1 MSATLLIIDDD
12 AGINKAFALI
22 LSEKYEVQTAAN
34 GTDGLKLLQKIEPDL
49 VLLDIGLPDMDG
61 MEVLKRIKQS
71 AADTVVIMV
80 TAYQEIRTVV
90 DAVKLGAYDYLVK
103 PVDSRGLQVTVG
115 NALENRTLKNRLHI
129 LQESERKRH
138 GTMFTG
144 TSRAMREI
152 SDLVGKVAHGIDTPI
167 LVTGETGSG
176 KGVLARQIHFA
187 SPTAK
192 GPFITVNCGAIAGEL
207 VESELFGYGRGA
219 FTGARAGGRM
229 GRFEEAAGGTLFLD
243 EIGVMP
249 LTAQTKLLS
258 ILEDRCFYR
267 VGGNKKI
274 QVTARIIAA
283 TNLDL
288 EKAVAA
294 GTFRRDLFFRL
305 NVISI
310 AIPPLRQR
318 PEDII
323 PIFEQFIALFNK
335 KTGKRFTTISPEAKN
350 LLLAYDWPG
359 NVRELRNIME
369 RISLLENGGE
379 ILPQHLPF
387 ARAGSPAQPQPSVQV
402 PNTLDYE
409 NATKRIIEQALQQT
423 NGNITR
429 AAEILNMAPHKLRY
443 RMKKLKITGSRKTPA
458 AGN

>member
-1 MSATLLIIDDD
+1 MSATILIIDDD
-12 AGINKAFALI
+12 AGINKAFGLI

-61 MEVLKRIKQS
+61 MEVLKRIKLL

-103 PVDSRGLQVTVG
+103 PVDSRGLQVTVA
-115 NALENRTLKNRLHI
+115 NALENRTLKNRLHVF
-129 LQESERKRH
+129 QESERKRH

-144 TSRAMREI
+144 PSRAMREI
-152 SDLVGKVAHGIDTPI
+152 SELVDKVAPSVDTPI
-167 LVTGETGSG
+167 LITGETGSG
-176 KGVLARQIHFA
+176 KGVLARKIHFA
-187 SPTAK
+187 APTAE

-219 FTGARAGGRM
+219 FTGARTGGRM

-288 EKAVAA
+288 EQAVAD

-310 AIPPLRQR
+310 AIPPLRER

-323 PIFEQFIALFNK
+323 PIFEQFIDLFNK
-335 KTGKRFTTISPEAKN
+335 KTGKQFTTISREAKD
-350 LLLAYDWPG
+350 LLLGYDWPG

-379 ILPQHLPF
+379 IAPKHLPF
-387 ARAGSPAQPQPSVQV
+387 ARSELLPRQPIHSQAPDPL
-402 PNTLDYE
+402 PNSLDYE
-409 NATKRIIEQALQQT
+409 NATKMIIEQALEQT
-423 NGNITR
+423 KGNVTR
-429 AAEILNMAPHKLRY
+429 AAGILNMAPHKLRY
-443 RMKKLKITGSRKTPA
+443 RMKKLAIK
-458 AGN
+458 N

>member
-1 MSATLLIIDDD
+1 MSATIVIIDDD
-12 AGINKAFALI
+12 AGISKAFALI
-22 LSEKYEVQTAAN
+22 LSEKYEVQAAAN
-34 GTDGLKLLQKIEPDL
+34 GTDGLNLLQKIEPDL

-61 MEVLKRIKQS
+61 LEVLKRIKQ
-71 AADTVVIMV
+71 ATPDTVVIMV

-103 PVDSRGLQVTVG
+103 PVDGRGLQVTVA

-152 SDLVGKVAHGIDTPI
+152 TEIVDKVAHSIDTPVLI
-167 LVTGETGSG
+167 TGETGSG

-187 SPTAK
+187 SPAAE

-243 EIGVMP
+243 EIGVMTP
-249 LTAQTKLLS
+249 AAQTKLLS

-274 QVTARIIAA
+274 KVTARIIAA

-294 GTFRRDLFFRL
+294 GTFRQDLFFRL

-310 AIPPLRQR
+310 ALPPLRER

-323 PIFEQFIALFNK
+323 PIFEQFITLFNK
-335 KTGKRFTTISPEAKN
+335 KTGKQFTTVSPEAKN
-350 LLLAYDWPG
+350 LLLAYNWPG

-379 ILPQHLPF
+379 ILPRHLPF
-387 ARAGSPAQPQPSVQV
+387 ARSGASPQPHPSVPA

-423 NGNITR
+423 NGNITQ
-429 AAEILNMAPHKLRY
+429 AARTLDMAPHKLRY

-458 AGN
+458 AHS